1 MHKIN
6 TTRHAQHLNVMPRVR
21 SGTHLLLDLEDG
33 ELELGLDLRVLDLEA
48 LQAVDT
54 PANSR
59 RKRLDVAGGTADE
72 RAELALGE
80 SEERGVL

>member
-1 MHKIN
+1 MHSTN
-6 TTRHAQHLNVMPRVR
+6 NDAMMQTQSVR
-21 SGTHLLLDLEDG
+21 CGTTHLLLDLEDG

-54 PANSR
+54 PADGR
-59 RKRLDVAGGTADE
+59 GKRLDVARGTADE